1 MRQRTKLMILS
12 GVIGAGV
19 IGIVFA
25 GYVMYS
31 VKQENQ
37 SRTMLIERYEM
48 EIEQLRKEYMKSTIV
63 GWTTNH
69 LITAGQEIKDTDL
82 LAVELPAD
90 SVPKDWIKMKSD
102 ITGKIAKISISPN
115 TLLTET
121 LVFED
126 EATSDD
132 LRFRDMGFIKLPA
145 SLSRNDVVDVRIQF
159 PTGQDYILLAK
170 KKIQSYESG
179 NVTMTVDAAE
189 ILSLSSA
196 IVDAY
201 LHKASIY
208 AILYVEP
215 NLQSKAIPTYPPNQ
229 AVLDL
234 IKRDPNVV
242 NQAEQALQASA
253 RTSLDNDLSVISP
266 ENRDHYAFQQSTEG
280 YSVNNKSEDT
290 FVLSR

>member
-1 MRQRTKLMILS
+1 MILS
-12 GVIGAGV
+12 GLIGAGF
-19 IGIVFA
+19 IGISFV
-25 GYVMYS
+25 GYVVYS
-31 VKQENQ
+31 LKHQNE
-37 SRTMLIERYEM
+37 SRTALIDQYEI
-48 EIEQLRKEYMKSTIV
+48 EIEQIRDDYNRATIFGWST
-63 GWTTNH
+63 NR
-69 LITAGQEIKDTDL
+69 LITAGHEIKETDL
-82 LAVELPAD
+82 KAVELPVD
-90 SVPKDWIKMKSD
+90 SVPEDYIKMKAD
-102 ITGKIAKISISPN
+102 VIGKIAKISINPN

-121 LVFED
+121 LVFVD
-126 EATSDD
+126 EATPDD
-132 LRFRDMGFIKLPA
+132 LRYRDMGFIKLPA
-145 SLSRNDVVDVRIQF
+145 SLSKNDVVDVRIQF

-179 NVTMTVDAAE
+179 VVTMTIGAAE

-234 IKRDPNVV
+234 IKRDPNIL
-242 NQAEQALQASA
+242 NQAEQALQASSRA
-253 RTSLDNDLSVISP
+253 SLDTDLSILSP
-266 ENRDHYAFQQSTEG
+266 EKGDHFALQQSTEV
-280 YSVNNKSEDT
+280 YSVNTESEDS